1 MKSALR
7 DALEAELLAPFHY
20 FGIPDH
26 TVDYDKVKIT
36 NGVYDERSLVNH
48 LKNHER
54 VDYVIKMINMYGFDG
69 ERMCGLGFCTN
80 VEHAQYM
87 SQEFNQLGFHTTYL
101 TGQDSSAQ
109 RQKVIRELEDPH
121 HSLELIF
128 TVDIFNEGIDI
139 PKLNLLLFL
148 RPTESPTIFIQQL
161 GRGLRKTDD
170 KEFVTVLDFIG
181 NYQKSFVIPLALSGQ
196 TSQKSFDK
204 DSLRVAV
211 THEFADLPGGSYVDL
226 ASVTKKEI
234 LHKIDSIKLNSAAML
249 KTLYYQFKRDIGR
262 SPELLDFLYSDQAPG
277 LTFFIKKY
285 KSWVETKRKM
295 DDLHSLDKEVL
306 NDSLVL
312 RMVSW
317 LEQQFPIKWPY
328 DLLLLQCG
336 FNIQRITVEDVKKSL
351 EDTFHLKIKNTNIH
365 DNLIKRSMERLSTP
379 HKKQQWS
386 FGTVEENTF
395 ILQLN
400 IFERLCHPRF
410 GPYIKERI
418 QYGLTE
424 FRRMNNLEALL
435 SSELQLT
442 LYQTYTRNELIHLFQ
457 STDQEGTWREGVR
470 RVNNNYLIFITL
482 NKSKKVED
490 HLLYKDYFIDPHHF
504 HWQSQNQTSHA
515 STVGQNFINHRQRE
529 YKIHLFVRK
538 FNEMH
543 DITLPFIYLGKV
555 DYVSSNGDKP
565 MNVIWKLHQSVP
577 ENLYVD
583 LIN

>member
-1 MKSALR
+1 M
-7 DALEAELLAPFHY
+7 
-20 FGIPDH
+20 
-26 TVDYDKVKIT
+26 
-36 NGVYDERSLVNH
+36 
-48 LKNHER
+48 
-54 VDYVIKMINMYGFDG
+54 
-69 ERMCGLGFCTN
+69 
-80 VEHAQYM
+80 
-87 SQEFNQLGFHTTYL
+87 
-101 TGQDSSAQ
+101 
-109 RQKVIRELEDPH
+109 IRELEDPH

-336 FNIQRITVEDVKKSL
+336 FNTQRITVEDVKKSL

-504 HWQSQNQTSHA
+504 HWQSQNQTSHD
-515 STVGQNFINHRQRE
+515 SPVGQNFINHRQKE

-538 FNEMH
+538 FSEMH

-565 MNVIWKLHQSVP
+565 MNVIWKLHQPVP